1 MIRVTLLNDE
11 GRYYPLVFSMNAA
24 EKIEDLYVPF
34 EEIGNLMIN
43 PKKYGVNGVKMIK
56 DILFILMEE
65 GIEYCKYH
73 DLKTIRKKKICLEM
87 PNENEFFNFK
97 AYKKQ
102 KEYINILYECLLES
116 KKKQSSIKEEKKNQE

>member
-1 MIRVTLLNDE
+1 
-11 GRYYPLVFSMNAA
+11 
-24 EKIEDLYVPF
+24 
-34 EEIGNLMIN
+34 MIN